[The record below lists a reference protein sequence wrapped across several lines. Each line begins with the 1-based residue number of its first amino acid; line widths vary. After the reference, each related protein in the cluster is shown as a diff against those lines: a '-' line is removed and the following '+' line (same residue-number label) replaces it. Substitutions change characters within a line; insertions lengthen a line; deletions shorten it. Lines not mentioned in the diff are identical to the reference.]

1 MGRNLEEIY
10 IQSGGHSGGHSGDP
24 LVRWESDGIARWHE
38 LVLLGAMLQT
48 LKDFW
53 RQTGKRMKAEPISQ
67 RSDIAVGK
75 LKGISFLRVLN
86 AQS

>member
-10 IQSGGHSGGHSGDP
+10 IQSGGHSGDP